1 MVVFCYKKRIL
12 SLHDFEIS
20 PKKVKMRRRSRQCIL
35 CVCAHSIKV
44 FITQAVSRLKTA
56 GSSVFDQPDAP
67 WYFNVQFNSAKNNN
81 VWRFVH
87 LG

>member
-1 MVVFCYKKRIL
+1 MRQAPRRLV
-12 SLHDFEIS
+12 
-20 PKKVKMRRRSRQCIL
+20 KVKMKWQSRLCIL

-56 GSSVFDQPDAP
+56 GSSVFEQPDAP
-67 WYFNVQFNSAKNNN
+67 WYFSVQFNYAKNNI
-81 VWRFVH
+81 VWRVVH